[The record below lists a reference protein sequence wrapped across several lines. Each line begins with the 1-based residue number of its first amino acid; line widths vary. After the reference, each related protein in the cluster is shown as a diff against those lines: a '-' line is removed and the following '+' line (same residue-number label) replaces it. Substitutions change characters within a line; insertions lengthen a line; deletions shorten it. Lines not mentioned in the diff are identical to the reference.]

1 MAIKWEKPGNDYYYL
16 QVIIKTKEK
25 YMALEIIIDALIKQG
40 YSESEAEELL
50 RNFVEE
56 QAQLDRI
63 RDYLH
68 DIIN

>member
-1 MAIKWEKPGNDYYYL
+1 
-16 QVIIKTKEK
+16 
-25 YMALEIIIDALIKQG
+25 MALEIIIDALIKQG

>member
-1 MAIKWEKPGNDYYYL
+1 M
-16 QVIIKTKEK
+16 T
-25 YMALEIIIDALIKQG
+25 LEIIIDALIKQG
-40 YSESEAEELL
+40 YSESEAGELL
-50 RNFVEE
+50 RKFVEE

>member
-1 MAIKWEKPGNDYYYL
+1 MAIKWEKLGNDYYYL

-25 YMALEIIIDALIKQG
+25 YMTLEIIIDALIKQG

-50 RNFVEE
+50 RKFVEE

>member
-1 MAIKWEKPGNDYYYL
+1 MAIKWEKLGNDYYYL

-25 YMALEIIIDALIKQG
+25 YMTLEIIIDALIKQG